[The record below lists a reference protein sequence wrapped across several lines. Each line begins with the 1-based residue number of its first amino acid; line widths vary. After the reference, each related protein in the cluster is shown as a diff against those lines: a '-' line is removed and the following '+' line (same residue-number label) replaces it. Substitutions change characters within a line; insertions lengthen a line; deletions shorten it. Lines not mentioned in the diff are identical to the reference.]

1 MKKIVLSILVCLS
14 MMVMISC
21 YSPYNVSADAGNQNA
36 KVENNNA
43 NDSVKSI
50 KIDAV
55 KLAKDFYTEYLD
67 ESDYDKLIN
76 IKEKYMTK
84 TLIDELEI
92 RSMQMES
99 DSVTGVQDSTGMKK
113 IMEVNKGS
121 GDNTATITF
130 NFKNDEGTTTQ
141 LIESSVHFKNEN
153 GKALMDT
160 LDMIIIDYD
169 ENNND
174 NMRQYQTKYANKDE
188 LTEEDKKE
196 MQDIKKHYEDLYSQG
211 YIN

>member
-1 MKKIVLSILVCLS
+1 MKKIVLSFLVILS

-21 YSPYNVSADAGNQNA
+21 YSPYNVSADAGNQA
-36 KVENNNA
+36 TKVENNNA
-43 NDSVKSI
+43 NDSVKNI

-55 KLAKDFYTEYLD
+55 KLAKDFYNAYLSEQD
-67 ESDYDKLIN
+67 FDKLIN

-84 TLIDELEI
+84 TLVEELEL
-92 RSMQMES
+92 RSMEMEA
-99 DSVTGVQDSTGMKK
+99 DSVTGVQDSTDMKK

-121 GDNTATITF
+121 TENTATITF
-130 NFKNDEGTTTQ
+130 NFKDNEDTTTK

-160 LDMIIIDYD
+160 LDMVIIDYD

-174 NMRQYQTKYANKDE
+174 TMRQYQTKYANKDE
-188 LTEEDKKE
+188 LTEADKKE
-196 MQDIKKHYEDLYSQG
+196 MEEKRKYYEDLYSQG